1 MIWLKPFLPSWNLT
15 PKTDPRPGNFS
26 AVPISP
32 AISHS
37 TPLKKLI
44 GKMMNFSQRWNFP
57 VRITSKLIKFFPQ
70 PNTKGNKGR
79 TSQRRILLLDHFSK
93 TTSGSPVLPS
103 QSKHLHL
110 FRRKESKVLK
120 GMTKYWC
127 TLESDREEFP
137 TTNPSTNNSHQSV
150 TSKYFGKFLKAT
162 KFLKKKFKLSK
173 YQGHHRRA
181 SLCQK

>member
-44 GKMMNFSQRWNFP
+44 GKMMNFSQRWDFP

-70 PNTKGNKGR
+70 PNTKGNKGK
-79 TSQRRILLLDHFSK
+79 TNQKRILSLDLFSK
-93 TTSGSPVLPS
+93 TISGSPVLPS
-103 QSKHLHL
+103 RSKHLQL
-110 FRRKESKVLK
+110 FRKKGSKVLK
-120 GMTKYWC
+120 EMNRYWC
-127 TLESDREEFP
+127 TLESDREAFP
-137 TTNPSTNNSHQSV
+137 TTNPSTNNSHQLV
-150 TSKYFGKFLKAT
+150 TSKYLGKFLKAT
-162 KFLKKKFKLSK
+162 KFQKNKFKLSK
-173 YQGHHRRA
+173 YQGHRRRA
-181 SLCQK
+181 NLCQK